1 MKPFVRA
8 TVIFTL
14 GLVLAIVVSGADDSN
29 ADASS
34 PKEVDN
40 EEETIKVYKRLIPAD
55 VLRDFPGMCFA
66 STRCATVEPGKTWEL
81 TPFCGRSTCV
91 VAKDHPNRLHEL
103 VEDCGPLPIAN
114 DRCKLDTD
122 RTNKS
127 APFPYCC
134 PKFTCEPGVKLEYP
148 EIRTE
153 ATPNEEKK
161 E

>member
-55 VLRDFPGMCFA
+55 VLRGKSFIDKFAIIRLFAQKLALMKNVENSSETIFLPSFPLAEYF
-66 STRCATVEPGKTWEL
+66 S
-81 TPFCGRSTCV
+81 
-91 VAKDHPNRLHEL
+91 PNSY
-103 VEDCGPLPIAN
+103 C
-114 DRCKLDTD
+114 
-122 RTNKS
+122 TNTHFS
-127 APFPYCC
+127 NAI
-134 PKFTCEPGVKLEYP
+134 E
-148 EIRTE
+148 
-153 ATPNEEKK
+153 
-161 E
+161 